1 MAATHRA
8 ERCRRQSGVSLIEL
22 MVAMVIGLFLMLG
35 AVTVYN
41 QSRTTYRASE
51 GVARLQE
58 VARLA
63 LDVMESDV
71 RMANFWGLNSRADYI
86 VNQVGDG
93 ETLPAEFS
101 AAQGGRISSCGGA
114 GSNWAIDLDA
124 YLDGTNNSYGLACAA
139 AFSGAASATSDVLV
153 VKRADEVQAASLDVN
168 RIYVQSSRIQGQL
181 FVPACS
187 SPGNVAC
194 IPAGY
199 LPPVSQSR
207 QLEVHA
213 YYVATQSTMRNDVP
227 SLRRKTIGN
236 VNAAGF
242 VGDEEI
248 VAGVEDLQV
257 RLGIDTNGDT
267 NVDQYVNPGAVPAA
281 ARVVSATIWL
291 RVRSE
296 DRDFG
301 HVDGNSY
308 QYADMAAAFTPN
320 DNYRRI
326 VVSRTIQL
334 RNTRI

>member
-1 MAATHRA
+1 MAALHSAAQRP
-8 ERCRRQSGVSLIEL
+8 RQSGVSLIEL

-63 LDVMESDV
+63 LDVIEADV

-86 VNQVGDG
+86 VNRAGPG
-93 ETLPAEFS
+93 ETLPGEFTS
-101 AAQGGRISSCGGA
+101 TQGGRISSCGGA
-114 GSNWAIDLDA
+114 NSNWAIDLES

-139 AFSGAASATSDVLV
+139 AFSGAAAAGSDVLIV
-153 VKRADEVQAASLDVN
+153 RRADEVQATSLDVN
-168 RIYVQSSRIQGQL
+168 RIHLQTSRLQGEL
-181 FVPACS
+181 FVPACTN
-187 SPGNVAC
+187 PNNAAC
-194 IPAGY
+194 IPAGF

-207 QLEVHA
+207 QLTVHA
-213 YYVATQSTMRNDVP
+213 YYVATRSTLRTDVP

-236 VNAAGF
+236 VNTAGF
-242 VGDEEI
+242 VDDEEI
-248 VAGVEDLQV
+248 VAGVENLQV
-257 RLGIDTNGDT
+257 RLGVDTNGDSSI
-267 NVDQYVNPGAVPAA
+267 DQYVNPAAVPAGA
-281 ARVVSATIWL
+281 VVVSATIWL

-301 HVDGNSY
+301 HVDDNSY
-308 QYADMAAAFTPN
+308 QYADMAAAFAPN

-334 RNTRI
+334 RNTRV

>member
-1 MAATHRA
+1 MAAPNPA
-8 ERCRRQSGVSLIEL
+8 VPRRLQSGVSLIEL

-35 AVTVYN
+35 AITVYN

-63 LDVMESDV
+63 LDVLEADV

-86 VNQVGDG
+86 VNRAGVGDP
-93 ETLPAEFS
+93 LPVEFT
-101 AAQGGRISSCGGA
+101 AAQGGRISACGGA
-114 GSNWAIDLDA
+114 NSNWAIDLDS

-139 AFSGAASATSDVLV
+139 FQNAASATSDVLV
-153 VKRADEVQAASLDVN
+153 LRRANEVRANTLDVN
-168 RIYVQSSRIQGQL
+168 RIHLQTSRIQGSL
-181 FVPACS
+181 FIPACTDAA
-187 SPGNVAC
+187 NAAC

-213 YYVATQSTMRNDVP
+213 YYVDTRSTMRNDVP

-248 VAGVEDLQV
+248 VAGVEDLQI

-281 ARVVSATIWL
+281 ARVISATIWL
-291 RVRSE
+291 RIRSE

-326 VVSRTIQL
+326 LVSRTIQL
-334 RNTRI
+334 RNTRV